1 MSSPQTYTGSK
12 GQVAGIGATVSIG
25 AVTGSTGSE
34 TFTLIGEITDLKFS
48 GRKRATVDVTNFASG
63 GNKRILG
70 GVMDWGSASITVTRV
85 PNDPGQL
92 AVVAANVAGVA
103 YDFEIQLPKDANDSQ
118 ATTGDSVVASGIVT
132 EVNFDVSLT
141 KATDYTF
148 TVEFDGPY
156 TITPGS

>member
-1 MSSPQTYTGSK
+1 MSGSTYTGSK

-25 AVTGSTGSE
+25 SATGTSGTE
-34 TFTLIGEITDLKFS
+34 TFTAIGEITDLKFA
-48 GRKRATVDVTNFASG
+48 GRKRATVDATNFGSG

-70 GVMDWGSASITVTRV
+70 GVLDWGSATITVTRV
-85 PNDPGQL
+85 PNDAGQL
-92 AVVAANVAGVA
+92 AVVAANLAGVA
-103 YDFEIQLPKDANDSQ
+103 YDLQFQLPIDKQASQ
-118 ATTGDSVVASGIVT
+118 TTTGDEIAASAIVT

-141 KATDYTF
+141 KATEFTF